1 MVHVTG
7 IRSLYMYLHS
17 RKAWMWSVYGEY
29 VEASAL
35 TNLTKVDCTSGMG
48 RNPIPVN
55 RESAIVSISHTNG
68 KFRLFLHTF

>member
-1 MVHVTG
+1 
-7 IRSLYMYLHS
+7 
-17 RKAWMWSVYGEY
+17 MWSVYGEY

-55 RESAIVSISHTNG
+55 RASAIVSISHTNG
-68 KFRLFLHTF
+68 KCRLFLHTF